1 MKRTVYILLLILIIF
16 PYAAMVGLHFW
27 YAQKTNDIA
36 NASFIVISKEEMNLR
51 LIDYKGREIEK
62 YAIACGKN
70 FGNKEN
76 KGDLKT
82 PEGLFHISGIEKSGN
97 WSHDFE
103 DGKGVIQGAYGPYFI
118 RLETP
123 GHKGIGIHGT
133 HKPESIGTRDT
144 EGCIRLHNDDIEKLK
159 SKCHIGMVVIITP
172 SYKDIMKSG
181 KADSLFKAIKKHEE
195 SIKISSE
202 KGQKSSEAKNKAE
215 EKKGGSDTQKTEPR
229 KDKKTSDAEKGN
241 NVKKDGSDTQK
252 TAPRKDEKTS
262 DAEKENNVKKDSS
275 DTQKTEPRKD
285 EKTSDAEKGNEV
297 KKGSSDTKKA
307 ETGKDKKTSDA
318 GEKAAESNAEQSSG
332 AEEKATG
339 SDTGNK

>member
-1 MKRTVYILLLILIIF
+1 
-16 PYAAMVGLHFW
+16 MVGLHFW

-195 SIKISSE
+195 SIKTSSE
-202 KGQKSSEAKNKAE
+202 KKQQSAE
-215 EKKGGSDTQKTEPR
+215 VTKPD
-229 KDKKTSDAEKGN
+229 KGN
-241 NVKKDGSDTQK
+241 RPTVQGPKQNKPVNQ
-252 TAPRKDEKTS
+252 
-262 DAEKENNVKKDSS
+262 
-275 DTQKTEPRKD
+275 
-285 EKTSDAEKGNEV
+285 
-297 KKGSSDTKKA
+297 
-307 ETGKDKKTSDA
+307 DA
-318 GEKAAESNAEQSSG
+318 GQNKPANQDAGQNKPANQDAGQNKPANQNAEQNNQ
-332 AEEKATG
+332 TNP
-339 SDTGNK
+339 TNNTNTTIGNENKTDNKEITTDSLTTT

>member
-1 MKRTVYILLLILIIF
+1 
-16 PYAAMVGLHFW
+16 MVGLHFW

-195 SIKISSE
+195 SIKTSSE
-202 KGQKSSEAKNKAE
+202 KKQQSAE
-215 EKKGGSDTQKTEPR
+215 VTKPD
-229 KDKKTSDAEKGN
+229 KGN
-241 NVKKDGSDTQK
+241 RPTVQGPKQNKPVNQ
-252 TAPRKDEKTS
+252 
-262 DAEKENNVKKDSS
+262 
-275 DTQKTEPRKD
+275 
-285 EKTSDAEKGNEV
+285 
-297 KKGSSDTKKA
+297 
-307 ETGKDKKTSDA
+307 DA
-318 GEKAAESNAEQSSG
+318 GQNKPANQDAGQNKPANQNAEQNNQ
-332 AEEKATG
+332 TNP
-339 SDTGNK
+339 TNNTNTTIGNENKTDNKEITTDSLTTT